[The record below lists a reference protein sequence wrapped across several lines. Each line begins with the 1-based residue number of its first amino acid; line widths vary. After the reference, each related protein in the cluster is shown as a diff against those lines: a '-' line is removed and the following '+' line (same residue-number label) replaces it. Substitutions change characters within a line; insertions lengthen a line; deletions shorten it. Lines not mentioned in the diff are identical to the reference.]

1 MHRIWEQIAN
11 RSVESLKKTALEQM
25 VEEQG
30 SQRER
35 MEQQSERQRERLASM
50 ESVLLGIQDRLSTHL

>member
-1 MHRIWEQIAN
+1 MHRIWEQISS
-11 RSVESLKKTALEQM
+11 RSVESLKKTSLEQL

-30 SQRER
+30 SQRESL
-35 MEQQSERQRERLASM
+35 EKLAEEQRERLASM